1 LVVVVLAQ
9 LKVVAVVLVDIGRE
23 HQMLLRI

>member
-1 LVVVVLAQ
+1 LEVVVLAE

-23 HQMLLRI
+23 QQMLMGI